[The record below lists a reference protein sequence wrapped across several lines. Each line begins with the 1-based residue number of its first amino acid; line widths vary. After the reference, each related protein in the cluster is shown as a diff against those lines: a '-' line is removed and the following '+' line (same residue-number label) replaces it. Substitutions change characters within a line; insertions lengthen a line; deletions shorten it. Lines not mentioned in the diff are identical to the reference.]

1 MKLVH
6 LFPVSSRI
14 LKRML
19 LPVHCQHCVNVCTD
33 LVRCKRRS
41 FQRHRWQRVVHNAGD
56 YIEGQ

>member
-1 MKLVH
+1 MKLMH

-19 LPVHCQHCVNVCTD
+19 LPAYYQRCVNVRTD

-41 FQRHRWQRVVHNAGD
+41 FQGRNATAK
-56 YIEGQ
+56 QL